1 MPGRIVGKAV
11 DVDGQT
17 GYALTLS
24 TREQH
29 IRREQAT
36 SNICTNEALVTLAVT
51 VYLTTL
57 GKNGLRRVAELC
69 YHQAHYAADAIGKLK
84 GYSLAFQ
91 QPFFKE
97 FVVRCPVAPSQI
109 NQTLFNEKIIGG
121 LDVSHL
127 IDNGILLCI
136 TEVNTKQEIDRL
148 VKILEGLTNGT

>member
-1 MPGRIVGKAV
+1 
-11 DVDGQT
+11 
-17 GYALTLS
+17 
-24 TREQH
+24 
-29 IRREQAT
+29 
-36 SNICTNEALVTLAVT
+36 VTLAVT